1 MMRNIHVE
9 EDELLVSFDVTSLFA
24 NISID
29 EAVHLTY
36 KRLLEDE
43 TLDERTFLSPDR
55 VMELLERCLRT
66 TYMYF
71 SYRGTSM
78 SRWRVQQLALQSLL

>member
-1 MMRNIHVE
+1 MRNIHVE
-9 EDELLVSFDVTSLFA
+9 EDEILVSFDVTSHFT
-24 NISID
+24 NIPID

-36 KRLLEDE
+36 KTQLEDE
-43 TLDERTFLSPDR
+43 ALDEKAFLSPDR
-55 VMELLERCLRT
+55 VMELLERCVRT

-78 SRWRVQQLALQSLL
+78 SRRRVQQWALQSLL